1 MKKREKWLRS
11 LVCMA
16 VLTTF
21 PVMMGTA
28 EASDEA
34 VAANDKTVQ
43 APVTVDSRDLTYNNL
58 SGDFVAFG
66 DVNVT
71 QGTMT
76 IKADELY
83 GNSKTSMISTDGNM
97 RIIDPTQQTDLV
109 GTTVHYNY
117 KKKQVRW

>member
-28 EASDEA
+28 EASEEPT
-34 VAANDKTVQ
+34 AANDKVIQ

-58 SGDFVAFG
+58 SGDFVASG
-66 DVNVT
+66 
-71 QGTMT
+71 
-76 IKADELY
+76 
-83 GNSKTSMISTDGNM
+83 
-97 RIIDPTQQTDLV
+97 
-109 GTTVHYNY
+109 
-117 KKKQVRW
+117 